1 MHVTIHTNM
10 RKYILSLLLFLLL
23 GFQNGRNAS
32 QTQRIIKSDDD
43 NDDNDNDDDD
53 DDD

>member
-1 MHVTIHTNM
+1 MYGFHCILFYSVSL
-10 RKYILSLLLFLLL
+10 LSLLLFLLL

-43 NDDNDNDDDD
+43 NDNDNDNDDD
-53 DDD
+53 